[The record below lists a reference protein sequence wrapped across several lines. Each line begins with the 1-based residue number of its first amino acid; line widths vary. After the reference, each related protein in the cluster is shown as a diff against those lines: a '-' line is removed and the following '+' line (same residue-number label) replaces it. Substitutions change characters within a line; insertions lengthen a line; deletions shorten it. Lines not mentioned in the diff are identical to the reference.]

1 MLRISIEGLLGYTN
15 AAHMMMET
23 FKGASN
29 VILTDNPEFTLS
41 DFQAVFPI
49 FPISSSSDNTSEGDI
64 PLAVYNLFKGMAD
77 GAIKYDR
84 YFTNWKYLMCL
95 YIAHYLTLYIQTQ
108 NGDDNMANALR
119 GALPFGIA
127 SSKSVDGLSVSYD
140 FMGVT
145 DGMNDYGTWKLTLY
159 GQQLI
164 TLTKIFGHGGMW
176 VNG

>member
-1 MLRISIEGLLGYTN
+1 MYLTSIEGLLGYTN

-41 DFQAVFPI
+41 DFREIFPVFAVNDEGEADDDKIPNAVF
-49 FPISSSSDNTSEGDI
+49 
-64 PLAVYNLFKGMAD
+64 NLFKAMAD
-77 GAIKYDR
+77 GAIKYKR

-95 YIAHYLTLYIQTQ
+95 YIAHYLTLFLQTQ
-108 NGDDNMANALR
+108 NGEEDSVAALR
-119 GALPFGIA
+119 GALPMGIA

-145 DGMNDYGTWKLTLY
+145 NGMEDYGTWKLTVY

>member
-29 VILTDNPEFTLS
+29 VILTDNPEFTVE
-41 DFQAVFPI
+41 DFRSVFPV
-49 FPISSSSDNTSEGDI
+49 FAVNDANEASEGKI
-64 PLAVYNLFKGMAD
+64 PFAVYNLFKSMAD
-77 GAIKYDR
+77 AAIKYDR
-84 YFTNWKYLMCL
+84 YFSNWKYLMCL
-95 YIAHYLTLYIQTQ
+95 YIAHYLTLYLQTQ
-108 NGDDNMANALR
+108 QGDEDLASALR
-119 GALPFGIA
+119 GALPLGIA

-145 DGMNDYGTWKLTLY
+145 DKMNDYGTWKLTLY

>member
-1 MLRISIEGLLGYTN
+1 MYLTSIEGLLGYTN

-29 VILTDNPEFTLS
+29 VILTDNPEFTLD
-41 DFQAVFPI
+41 DFKGVFPV
-49 FPISSSSDNTSEGDI
+49 FPVGDGGDI
-64 PLAVYNLFKGMAD
+64 PEEVFNLFKAMAD

-95 YIAHYLTLYIQTQ
+95 YIAHYLTLYIQTN
-108 NGDDNMANALR
+108 NGEDDAAAALR
-119 GALPFGIA
+119 GALPMGIA

-145 DGMNDYGTWKLTLY
+145 NGMDDYGTWKLTLY